1 MNYTQ
6 HDFDEIRPYND
17 SEVPNAI
24 GELVRDTDFITFL
37 RYLYPDFNRA
47 DFIRDFK
54 SIDNIYDFQAKFAA
68 ASLGVVIER
77 TIDSLTCSG
86 VEHLDKDKAFLYI
99 SNHRDI
105 VMDSSLMNYLLF
117 ENGLQISH
125 TAIGDNLF
133 VSPMVTHLLKLN
145 KSFTVKRNIP
155 PRAFYDY
162 SKLLSAYIADV
173 IVNQNSSVWLA
184 QREGR
189 AKDGDDKTQY
199 GLLKML
205 VMNGEKK
212 WKDAF
217 HTLNVTPVAVS
228 YEYDPCDMMKA
239 VEIYAVTN
247 DLNFQRTHDK
257 DLVSMLSG
265 IQGYKGRV
273 HVAFGEVIL
282 ESHEETP
289 SPMNEWLK
297 NMAETIDRQIYS
309 IYKLWSTNYIAYDLL
324 NKTDMYEENYSA
336 EEKMKFLKYLNEK
349 LEKVPTEFH
358 KEEVFRIAISMY
370 AMPVKNKM
378 ESMR

>member
-217 HTLNVTPVAVS
+217 HKLNVTPVAVS

-247 DLNFQRTHDK
+247 DLNFQRTYDK

-324 NKTDMYEENYSA
+324 NQTDMFEEKYTA
-336 EEKMKFLKYLNEK
+336 EEKTKFLKYINEK
-349 LEKVPTEFH
+349 LEKVPADYN

>member
-189 AKDGDDKTQY
+189 AKDGDDKT
-199 GLLKML
+199 
-205 VMNGEKK
+205 
-212 WKDAF
+212 
-217 HTLNVTPVAVS
+217 
-228 YEYDPCDMMKA
+228 
-239 VEIYAVTN
+239 
-247 DLNFQRTHDK
+247 
-257 DLVSMLSG
+257 
-265 IQGYKGRV
+265 
-273 HVAFGEVIL
+273 
-282 ESHEETP
+282 
-289 SPMNEWLK
+289 
-297 NMAETIDRQIYS
+297 
-309 IYKLWSTNYIAYDLL
+309 
-324 NKTDMYEENYSA
+324 
-336 EEKMKFLKYLNEK
+336 
-349 LEKVPTEFH
+349 
-358 KEEVFRIAISMY
+358 
-370 AMPVKNKM
+370 
-378 ESMR
+378 